1 MQFPDHSF
9 WDFSLATYGR
19 TGVSEACLALQEAH
33 GADVNILLF
42 CAWAGC
48 NGASLDR
55 KRVEAACAAVDAWHR
70 EIVRPLRSVRQR
82 LKTALDECPPGGLQP
97 ALRARIQKIEL
108 DAEHIEQLRLA
119 ALADDV
125 DDVDTGAATL
135 DEAAAR
141 TNMKTY
147 LSVIEADMAAETRAA
162 IDAIAAAACSTL
174 ATR

>member
-1 MQFPDHSF
+1 MQFPKHPS

-19 TGVSEACLALQEAH
+19 NGVSEACLALQEAH

-48 NGASLDR
+48 NGASFDR
-55 KRVEAACAAVDAWHR
+55 KQVEAACAAVDAWHR

-82 LKTALDECPPGGLQP
+82 LKTALDECPPGDLQP

-119 ALADDV
+119 ALAG
-125 DDVDTGAATL
+125 DVDTGATTL

-162 IDAIAAAACSTL
+162 IDTIAAAACSTL
-174 ATR
+174 STR

>member
-1 MQFPDHSF
+1 MQFPEHPF
-9 WDFSLATYGR
+9 WDFSLSTYGSA
-19 TGVSEACLALQEAH
+19 GVSEACLALQEAH

-55 KRVEAACAAVDAWHR
+55 NQVEAACAAVNGWHR

-82 LKTALDECPPGGLQP
+82 LKTALDDCPPGDLQP

-125 DDVDTGAATL
+125 DTGATTL

-147 LSVIEADMAAETRAA
+147 LSVIEADMAAETRDA
-162 IDAIAAAACSTL
+162 IDTIAAAMCSTL

>member
-1 MQFPDHSF
+1 M
-9 WDFSLATYGR
+9 
-19 TGVSEACLALQEAH
+19 
-33 GADVNILLF
+33 
-42 CAWAGC
+42 
-48 NGASLDR
+48 
-55 KRVEAACAAVDAWHR
+55 
-70 EIVRPLRSVRQR
+70 RQR
-82 LKTALDECPPGGLQP
+82 LKTALDDCPPGDLQP

-125 DDVDTGAATL
+125 DDAGTGATTL

-162 IDAIAAAACSTL
+162 IDTIAAAACSTL